1 MKITPTMPGNHPTA
15 TMAGPSQPRKSTA
28 TTATTLSADD
38 ITQAGLQSAQQT
50 LNDQQESDIDSD
62 KVAQMQAMLASGS
75 LQVDTEQLASDM
87 LSFFQNWEA
96 DEVSIRLQQVKAL
109 LQGIR
114 DDDALYDSLREL
126 LQRQRICMIRRARED
141 LLAVNDE
148 ITQHYEQLHAHSHQR
163 HSLLKMLGVN
173 VNRDGL
179 AQVFAWLP
187 AVQKA
192 AAQQLWQRL
201 EQKAERCKAYNDK
214 NGELLIRQYEFIQ
227 AFLGSEADFLYQG

>member
-1 MKITPTMPGNHPTA
+1 M
-15 TMAGPSQPRKSTA
+15 
-28 TTATTLSADD
+28 
-38 ITQAGLQSAQQT
+38 
-50 LNDQQESDIDSD
+50 
-62 KVAQMQAMLASGS
+62 
-75 LQVDTEQLASDM
+75 
-87 LSFFQNWEA
+87 
-96 DEVSIRLQQVKAL
+96 SIRLQQVKAL

-114 DDDALYDSLREL
+114 DDDALYDSGEL

-163 HSLLKMLGVN
+163 HSLLKMLGVS

-201 EQKAERCKAYNDK
+201 YKKQNAAKPITIKTASC
-214 NGELLIRQYEFIQ
+214 
-227 AFLGSEADFLYQG
+227 